1 MLQNALVLKALS
13 IAFYASL
20 IRIPSTYFKK
30 SHVSKTAKILLFSG
44 QFFAY
49 NQSMFTLAIRLDQ
62 QTTKNRF
69 NAKIIV

>member
-13 IAFYASL
+13 VAFYASL

-30 SHVSKTAKILLFSG
+30 GHVSKTAKILLFSG
-44 QFFAY
+44 QFFA

>member
-20 IRIPSTYFKK
+20 IRIPSTYFEKG
-30 SHVSKTAKILLFSG
+30 HVSKTAKILLFSG
-44 QFFAY
+44 QFFA

-69 NAKIIV
+69 NAKIII

>member
-30 SHVSKTAKILLFSG
+30 GHVSNEDSEDIPFFRSILC
-44 QFFAY
+44 
-49 NQSMFTLAIRLDQ
+49 
-62 QTTKNRF
+62 
-69 NAKIIV
+69 

>member
-1 MLQNALVLKALS
+1 MS
-13 IAFYASL
+13 
-20 IRIPSTYFKK
+20 RM
-30 SHVSKTAKILLFSG
+30 KTAKIFLFSG
-44 QFFAY
+44 QFFA

>member
-30 SHVSKTAKILLFSG
+30 GHVSKTAKILLFSG
-44 QFFAY
+44 QFFA
-49 NQSMFTLAIRLDQ
+49 NQSMFTLAIRLVQ
-62 QTTKNRF
+62 QTTKKPF
-69 NAKIIV
+69 QCQIIV